1 MLFANTDHVRAPI
14 EDATVTAARML
25 NQLAAG
31 LHRQGLR
38 LVLAGEIGQVHDML
52 AAVCDHDGIPEYHR
66 TVRDAVTAARA
77 APAGAP
83 ASGNRPRQGGV
94 MGKAI
99 GGSLPL
105 AVGIAL
111 SPIPIIAVVLMLTS
125 RKARVNG
132 PAFVLGWL
140 IGLGIVG
147 AIVLSLAGTAGASKS
162 GSPAAWVSW
171 VEIALGVLLLLVAV
185 RQFRSRP
192 HGGEEAQ
199 MPKWMA
205 TIDKTSPPAALGLA
219 AVLSGANPKN
229 LLLAVGGAAAIAQTG
244 ISAGQQAVA
253 YLVFALIGTLGVGI
267 PVLIYFAMGQ
277 RSEKLLAGLKD
288 WMSQHNAVIMTV
300 LCLIIAAKLIGD
312 AISSL
317 AG

>member
-1 MLFANTDHVRAPI
+1 
-14 EDATVTAARML
+14 
-25 NQLAAG
+25 
-31 LHRQGLR
+31 
-38 LVLAGEIGQVHDML
+38 
-52 AAVCDHDGIPEYHR
+52 
-66 TVRDAVTAARA
+66 
-77 APAGAP
+77 
-83 ASGNRPRQGGV
+83 

-125 RKARVNG
+125 RKAKVNG
-132 PAFVLGWL
+132 PAFILGWL

-147 AIVLSLAGTAGASKS
+147 AIVLSVAGAGGASKS
-162 GSPAAWVSW
+162 GSPATWVSW
-171 VEIALGVLLLLVAV
+171 VEIALGVLLLLVAA

-192 HGGEEAQ
+192 RGDDEPQ

-205 TIDKTSPPAALGLA
+205 TIDKTTPPAALGLA
-219 AVLSGANPKN
+219 ALLAGANPKN

-244 ISAGQQAVA
+244 IPGGQQAIA
-253 YLVFALIGTLGVGI
+253 YLIFALIGTLGVGI
-267 PVLIYFAMGQ
+267 PVGIYFVMGK
-277 RSEKLLAGLKD
+277 RSENLLAGLKD
-288 WMSQHNAVIMTV
+288 WMTAHNAVIMSV
-300 LCLIIAAKLIGD
+300 LCVIIAAKLIGD